1 VHAPVH
7 GEGGTDREGP
17 QRIEREKGRTG
28 NDSAP
33 DRTGPRGRERRGT
46 RVGEATGADRSAP
59 AGRGRE
65 RERERVGQKAAADR
79 RARGLAR
86 PSWAGFPFSFS
97 LDFLI
102 PFSVS
107 FL

>member
-1 VHAPVH
+1 LAPWPRIPTTCASVHAPVH

-33 DRTGPRGRERRGT
+33 DRTGPWGRERRGT

-65 RERERVGQKAAADR
+65 RER
-79 RARGLAR
+79 ARGTESSR
-86 PSWAGFPFSFS
+86 
-97 LDFLI
+97 
-102 PFSVS
+102 
-107 FL
+107 